1 MAYENRHSFRD
12 GKVVLYTRN
21 GKATYH
27 ARLSIDGV
35 DGYVVKSTKRNNL
48 DDARRIAEDWFD
60 DYRYRQKNG
69 LAVGKHTFASL
80 WKQWL
85 ASHRNVLSE
94 HRLRY
99 ISGIVTRYLMPYF
112 GSEPTSGINDKL
124 IARYWDWRINY
135 WSSAAGVAK
144 IEQAEKTRTTA
155 KRPYKQKLGN
165 VAKVPAQKTLNM
177 EQSVLRQIL
186 SWGARNGIMGP
197 TPDIKAPKLKANAGV
212 VRRPAFDLDE
222 WRKLYRFFRV
232 WVTENEVDPASP
244 APRKQGPTSLHR
256 EQRELL
262 RNYVMFLGSSG
273 LRPNEARQLRWQD
286 VSSHKDQNGNH
297 QIVLYI
303 APTTKTGERECIPLR
318 NAHTILDRIR
328 RNSRHTEP
336 TSLVFADRDGNAI
349 DNFGKTFKS
358 VLEKTNLLTD
368 RFGRARTIYSLRHTY
383 ATFRLLYGNVQ
394 IEDLAQNMGTS
405 PATIFNH
412 YRHVTTRQKAHVLG
426 GTLHT
431 EFSRKGMYL

>member
-1 MAYENRHSFRD
+1 MAYENLHSFRD

-21 GKATYH
+21 GKPTFH
-27 ARLSIDGV
+27 ARLSVEGIS
-35 DGYVVKSTKRNNL
+35 GYIVKSTKRTNL
-48 DDARRIAEDWFD
+48 DEARRVAEDWFD

-69 LAVGKHTFASL
+69 LAVGRHTFASL

-85 ASHRNVLSE
+85 VTHRHTLSE

-99 ISGIVTRYLMPYF
+99 ISGTATRYLLPFF
-112 GSEPTSGINDKL
+112 GTEPVSAINDKL
-124 IARYWDWRINY
+124 VTRYWDWRINY
-135 WSSAAGVAK
+135 WSSADGLAK
-144 IEQAEKTRTTA
+144 IEQAQKSRTTA
-155 KRPYKQKLGN
+155 QRPYKQKLGN

-186 SWGARNGIMGP
+186 SWGTRNGILNQLP
-197 TPDIKAPKLKANAGV
+197 EIKAPKLRPGAGV

-222 WRKLYRFFRV
+222 WRQLYRFFRS
-232 WVTENEVDPASP
+232 WAAEGEINPD
-244 APRKQGPTSLHR
+244 APTPKKQGPTRLHR

-286 VSSHKDQNGNH
+286 VTHHKDQNGNQ

-303 APTTKTGERECIPLR
+303 APSTKTGERECIPLR
-318 NAHTILDRIR
+318 NAFTILERVKR
-328 RNSRHTEP
+328 SSNHTERND
-336 TSLVFADRDGNAI
+336 LVFADRDGNPI
-349 DNFGKTFKS
+349 DNFGKTFKT
-358 VLEKTNLLTD
+358 VLEKTGLLTD
-368 RFGRARTIYSLRHTY
+368 RFGRVRTIYSLRHTY
-383 ATFRLLYGNVQ
+383 ATFRLVYGNVE

-405 PATIFNH
+405 PATIFAH

-426 GTLHT
+426 GTHYP
-431 EFSRKGMYL
+431 EFSRTGMYL